1 MRAKPFVPRVRV
13 KRVSTTCQLRKMV
26 SLLPVLLF
34 LPKLKSYCL
43 LYGLAL
49 PGLLI
54 TFHLTL
60 ISDAPCYVFV
70 LSAIFTFS
78 WRGVSF
84 CLHRHR
90 LNRTTRPA
98 SGFTYT
104 TKKSAVGA
112 DFLKRAKTWAICL
125 GRICYSGSAGYSSR
139 IPNPAISLTGREN
152 RMAPASESGPAWRRM
167 VCMISALRSVGATIR
182 MTSFSEAI
190 ETL

>member
-104 TKKSAVGA
+104 IIGPRRASGA
-112 DFLKRAKTWAICL
+112 LFSFGLIKPLYFIK
-125 GRICYSGSAGYSSR
+125 AGVSINDAYQ
-139 IPNPAISLTGREN
+139 N
-152 RMAPASESGPAWRRM
+152 RR
-167 VCMISALRSVGATIR
+167 
-182 MTSFSEAI
+182 
-190 ETL
+190 

>member
-1 MRAKPFVPRVRV
+1 MAYHTICTGRTKYPINKQPPAKPVVLLMRAKPSVPRVRV
-13 KRVSTTCQLRKMV
+13 KRVSTTYQLRKMV

-104 TKKSAVGA
+104 IKPVGKSPTGFVNEMPHYPKK
-112 DFLKRAKTWAICL
+112 LI
-125 GRICYSGSAGYSSR
+125 
-139 IPNPAISLTGREN
+139 
-152 RMAPASESGPAWRRM
+152 
-167 VCMISALRSVGATIR
+167 
-182 MTSFSEAI
+182 
-190 ETL
+190 

>member
-104 TKKSAVGA
+104 IKKAPDRGALFVPLLGSPYDYIIRQAAKAREISYNLRWIFWPIGTK
-112 DFLKRAKTWAICL
+112 
-125 GRICYSGSAGYSSR
+125 
-139 IPNPAISLTGREN
+139 
-152 RMAPASESGPAWRRM
+152 
-167 VCMISALRSVGATIR
+167 SV
-182 MTSFSEAI
+182 
-190 ETL
+190 

>member
-1 MRAKPFVPRVRV
+1 MAYHTICTGRTKYPINKQPPAKPVVLLMRAKPFVPRVRV

-104 TKKSAVGA
+104 ISIHRRSRWFCLCGQSPL
-112 DFLKRAKTWAICL
+112 FLA
-125 GRICYSGSAGYSSR
+125 Y
-139 IPNPAISLTGREN
+139 
-152 RMAPASESGPAWRRM
+152 ASNA
-167 VCMISALRSVGATIR
+167 
-182 MTSFSEAI
+182 
-190 ETL
+190 